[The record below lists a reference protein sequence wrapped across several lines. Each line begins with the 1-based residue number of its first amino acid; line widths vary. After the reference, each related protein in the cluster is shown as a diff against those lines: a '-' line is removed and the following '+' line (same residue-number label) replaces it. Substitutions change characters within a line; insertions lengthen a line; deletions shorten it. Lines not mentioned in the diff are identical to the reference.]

1 MLAYQ
6 PSSGTDGKAI
16 VGSVINFT
24 ATAGTTTYFAPWY
37 KSVSTTEV
45 HQRAVLPRG
54 GTLGNNYAYVK
65 TASSGGNTTT
75 LTIEKNGSDS
85 SAVVSITNGSSGT
98 ITESGTASVSRGDGV
113 DMKIASVGGTG
124 PIIGSWSSDLH

>member
-6 PSSGTDGKAI
+6 PSSGRVGKSI

-24 ATAGTTTYFAPWY
+24 ATAGTTNYSTPWY

-45 HQRAVLPRG
+45 TQRAVLPRG
-54 GTLGNNYAYVK
+54 GTLGNCYAYVK

-75 LTIEKNGSDS
+75 LTIEKNWSDS
-85 SAVVSITNGSSGT
+85 SAVVSITNASSGT
-98 ITESGTASVSRGDGV
+98 STGTGTATVAR
-113 DMKIASVGGTG
+113 
-124 PIIGSWSSDLH
+124 